1 LLDVFVFLI
10 IFLILTG
17 TDRNANLTVMVCKTE
32 SECDDNAGAVCGEY
46 EGPPAT
52 IAELEYPLIINCPSP
67 LQGKFVR
74 VRQQLLVSTA
84 LSLTEVLVFSPI
96 I

>member
-1 LLDVFVFLI
+1 MYLFFNI
-10 IFLILTG
+10 YFFILSG
-17 TDRNANLTVMVCKTE
+17 LDRNANLTVMVCKTE

-46 EGPPAT
+46 KGPPAT
-52 IAELEYPLIINCPSP
+52 LADLEHPLIMTCPSP
-67 LQGKFVR
+67 LHGKFVR
-74 VRQQLLVSTA
+74 VRQQLVSKA